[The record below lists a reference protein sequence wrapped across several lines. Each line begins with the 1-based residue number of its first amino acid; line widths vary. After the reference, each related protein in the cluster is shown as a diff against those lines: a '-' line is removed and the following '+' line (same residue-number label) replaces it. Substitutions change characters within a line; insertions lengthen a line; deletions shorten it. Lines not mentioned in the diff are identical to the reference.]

1 MVEHLHNLGVSAS
14 KPCDEFNQTPF
25 IHAKRLDDIKMI
37 ELLKLVT
44 ERDIKAAFFFY
55 NNYKRFKARKSYSRK
70 LKSIL
75 FLQQLF
81 KKGFFKAKRKNQFPV
96 KSDFDHFEGDVEDND
111 QEAPQEI
118 EINKNNDGCFVN
130 KDEVNE
136 KEEIEDIEDDD
147 EEENDD

>member
-1 MVEHLHNLGVSAS
+1 MVEHLHNLGVNAS

-25 IHAKRLDDIKMI
+25 IHAKRLDDVKMI

-55 NNYKRFKARKSYSRK
+55 NNYKRFKARKSYLRK

-81 KKGFFKAKRKNQFPV
+81 KKGFFKAKRQNQFPL
-96 KSDFDHFEGDVEDND
+96 KSDFDHFEGDVEDTG
-111 QEAPQEI
+111 QEAPKEI
-118 EINKNNDGCFVN
+118 EINKNNYAYSVN
-130 KDEVNE
+130 EDKVNE
-136 KEEIEDIEDDD
+136 KEEVDDIDDDD